1 MTTKERLL
9 ALLEAN
15 KGIYFSGQELGQKL
29 NLSRAAVWKA
39 IGLLRQEGYPIH
51 AVTNRGYCLSE
62 ETDILSAPG
71 VEKYLH
77 SQESFTVEV
86 VPSTVSTNALARQ
99 RAQEGA
105 PEGYVLIS
113 NAQTGGRGRYGRTFY
128 SPEGTGIYLSLLLRP
143 RPVSAQQNLPL
154 TAVAAVALCRA
165 IQAAGG
171 GAAQIKWVNDIF
183 LNGKKVCGI
192 LTEGAYDMESGTL
205 ETAIVGVGINLYPPR
220 EGFPEELASIAGA
233 IFDAPVNDG
242 KNRLAAAFLEHF
254 WNCYTGKAE
263 YLEEYRQRSLVLG
276 KQVTVFLGGTERQAQ
291 ALDIDDACHLLV
303 RYDDGQ
309 TQTLSSGEVSI
320 TLPKT

>member
-15 KGIYFSGQELGQKL
+15 KGTYFSGQELGEKL

-39 IGLLRQEGYPIH
+39 IGLLRQAGYPIH
-51 AVTNRGYCLSE
+51 AATNRGYCLSE
-62 ETDILSAPG
+62 ETDILSVPG
-71 VEKYLH
+71 VEKYLD
-77 SQESFTVEV
+77 SPETFTLEV

-105 PEGYVLIS
+105 PEGYVVIS

-143 RPVSAQQNLPL
+143 RPVSVQQNLPL

-165 IQAAGG
+165 IESVGG
-171 GAAQIKWVNDIF
+171 AAAQIKWVNDIF

-205 ETAIVGVGINLYPPR
+205 ETAIVGVGINLYLP
-220 EGFPEELASIAGA
+220 EGGFPGELASIAGA

-254 WNCYTGKAE
+254 WNCYTGRSE
-263 YLEEYRQRSLVLG
+263 YLEEYRERSLVLG
-276 KQVTVFLGGTERQAQ
+276 KMVTVSQGGTEQQ
-291 ALDIDDACHLLV
+291 ALALGIDDACHLLV
-303 RYDDGQ
+303 RYEDGR
-309 TQTLSSGEVSI
+309 TQALSSGEVRI
-320 TLPKT
+320 TLSET

>member
-1 MTTKERLL
+1 M
-9 ALLEAN
+9 
-15 KGIYFSGQELGQKL
+15 
-29 NLSRAAVWKA
+29 
-39 IGLLRQEGYPIH
+39 
-51 AVTNRGYCLSE
+51 
-62 ETDILSAPG
+62 
-71 VEKYLH
+71 
-77 SQESFTVEV
+77 
-86 VPSTVSTNALARQ
+86 
-99 RAQEGA
+99 
-105 PEGYVLIS
+105 
-113 NAQTGGRGRYGRTFY
+113 
-128 SPEGTGIYLSLLLRP
+128 
-143 RPVSAQQNLPL
+143 
-154 TAVAAVALCRA
+154 
-165 IQAAGG
+165 
-171 GAAQIKWVNDIF
+171 
-183 LNGKKVCGI
+183 
-192 LTEGAYDMESGTL
+192 
-205 ETAIVGVGINLYPPR
+205 GVGINLYPPR